1 MEDFS
6 TEDCNSEVV
15 ELMAASLCTA
25 GGQLSG
31 CATRWEG
38 VGGGVATETSWICKL
53 RADPAQCN
61 SGTMHNTPI

>member
-15 ELMAASLCTA
+15 ELMAASLCTV

-38 VGGGVATETSWICKL
+38 VGGGVGIEISLIC
-53 RADPAQCN
+53 RPCP
-61 SGTMHNTPI
+61 M